1 MWIGPAHMT
10 KIPVSQ
16 AERQSVRC
24 GPVCSVTVRVDVALG
39 KHGRKQNI
47 RQVLEAWAA
56 KR

>member
-1 MWIGPAHMT
+1 MT

-16 AERQSVRC
+16 AERQSVRRC

-47 RQVLEAWAA
+47 SQVLKAWAA